1 MYEEPRTCVKCHQ
14 PMRLVPAGISKKTQQ
29 PYAAFYTCDTC
40 KGFKKPDTGGAILA
54 DRVQALEEDLKKVK
68 DAIRKRWGLEG

>member
-1 MYEEPRTCVKCHQ
+1 MEEPRKCVKCGGD
-14 PMRLVPAGISKKTQQ
+14 MRLIPAGVSRKTQK
-29 PYAAFYTCDTC
+29 PYAAFYTCDNC
-40 KGFKKPDTGGAILA
+40 QGFKKPDTGGAILA